1 MGVLTD
7 LRTKYT
13 DHAKRVEDMV
23 KYRKYANPGVVGD
36 KKWFKVTKGISYTDA
51 INAFSMEVD
60 DIIPSTNDKGV
71 TEYSILDKGLR
82 FSLSKNMAAQFEGR
96 TRIRLLGRNMEPDE
110 DLRCTLYSIWEA
122 RADDLPEGN
131 INKGKGRDYMINL
144 SLIKL
149 DEGMVNSLRDSKA
162 EEKTEEKTEEKVPV
176 EVDKEGGITEASD
189 KSPM

>member
-7 LRTKYT
+7 LRIKYT

-23 KYRKYANPGVVGD
+23 KYRKYINPGVVGD
-36 KKWFKVTKGISYTDA
+36 KKWFKVAKGITYIDT

-60 DIIPSTNDKGV
+60 DIVPTINEKGIA
-71 TEYSILDKGLR
+71 EYIVLDKGLR

-96 TRIRLLGRNMEPDE
+96 TRIRLLGKNMEPDE
-110 DLRCTLYSIWEA
+110 DLRCTLHSIWEA
-122 RADDLPEGN
+122 RADNLPEDSKS
-131 INKGKGRDYMINL
+131 KGKGRDYMINL

-162 EEKTEEKTEEKVPV
+162 EEKTEDKTVPV
-176 EVDKEGGITEASD
+176 PEGNKEKEVTDTSD
-189 KSPM
+189 NGPM